1 MAIKKSELYSSLWR
15 GCDELRGGMDASQYK
30 DYVLV
35 LLFVKYVS
43 DKYAGQKNAMLDI
56 PEGASFSDLV
66 ALKGDVSSRL
76 KVHQIII
83 EKYPTLKYTSTYYA
97 EILDT
102 WKGAGEIDQVD
113 TETGYSADVLTGWQV
128 PAGH

>member
-1 MAIKKSELYSSLWR
+1 M
-15 GCDELRGGMDASQYK
+15 
-30 DYVLV
+30 
-35 LLFVKYVS
+35 
-43 DKYAGQKNAMLDI
+43 
-56 PEGASFSDLV
+56 
-66 ALKGDVSSRL
+66 
-76 KVHQIII
+76 HQIII

>member
-1 MAIKKSELYSSLWR
+1 MYLDLWSLANSY
-15 GCDELRGGMDASQYK
+15 EAQH
-30 DYVLV
+30 
-35 LLFVKYVS
+35 
-43 DKYAGQKNAMLDI
+43 
-56 PEGASFSDLV
+56 
-66 ALKGDVSSRL
+66 VSSRL

-83 EKYPTLKYTSTYYA
+83 EKYPTLKYTSTYHA

-113 TETGYSADVLTGWQV
+113 TETGYSANVLTGWQV

>member
-1 MAIKKSELYSSLWR
+1 MLA
-15 GCDELRGGMDASQYK
+15 
-30 DYVLV
+30 
-35 LLFVKYVS
+35 VKRCFDHQV
-43 DKYAGQKNAMLDI
+43 
-56 PEGASFSDLV
+56 
-66 ALKGDVSSRL
+66 VSSKL
-76 KVHQIII
+76 KVRQIII

-113 TETGYSADVLTGWQV
+113 TETGYSANVLTGWQV

>member
-1 MAIKKSELYSSLWR
+1 
-15 GCDELRGGMDASQYK
+15 MD
-30 DYVLV
+30 
-35 LLFVKYVS
+35 FF
-43 DKYAGQKNAMLDI
+43 N
-56 PEGASFSDLV
+56 
-66 ALKGDVSSRL
+66 LKVVSSRL

-83 EKYPTLKYTSTYYA
+83 EKYPTLKYTSTYHA

-113 TETGYSADVLTGWQV
+113 TETGYSANVLTGWQV

>member
-1 MAIKKSELYSSLWR
+1 MA
-15 GCDELRGGMDASQYK
+15 GT
-30 DYVLV
+30 
-35 LLFVKYVS
+35 LFVS
-43 DKYAGQKNAMLDI
+43 RPQRS
-56 PEGASFSDLV
+56 PRCCF
-66 ALKGDVSSRL
+66 KGRGVHKTATLGSVSSRL

-83 EKYPTLKYTSTYYA
+83 EKYPTLKYTSTYHA

-113 TETGYSADVLTGWQV
+113 TETGYSANVLTGWQV